1 MKTEIIKVEYMVKR
15 PVVNPEGKDRTT
27 YEVPANPTL
36 ENARKTLA
44 KLLEKRPEL
53 RTDRVLET
61 GFTVKRPVIVRR
73 VTTEEEVIW
82 WEKYL

>member
-1 MKTEIIKVEYMVKR
+1 MKAEIIKVEYMVKR

-44 KLLEKRPEL
+44 KLLEKPEL
-53 RTDRVLET
+53 RKDRVIET

-73 VTTEEEVIW
+73 VTTEEEVI
-82 WEKYL
+82 

>member
-1 MKTEIIKVEYMVKR
+1 MKFAEIIKTEYMVKR
-15 PVVNPEGKDRTT
+15 EVINPKGEDRTT
-27 YEVPANPTL
+27 YEVPADPTL
-36 ENARKTLA
+36 ENARRTLA

-73 VTTEEEVIW
+73 VTTEEEVI
-82 WEKYL
+82 